1 MTSILDFAGLLY
13 GSSFDVI
20 NIPVHCVFD
29 GMSSLNRKNKLTCA
43 FKIQSAFFDYNH
55 LAPCEHEVKARREEL
70 WMFKIRKRCTTFLM
84 LFFNIFS
91 YVTQYPMAVVWL
103 EEKETCVNWT
113 HTVIAAAEQTTAIG
127 TFVEVRFTAS
137 LRYGKRNYIW
147 LCILFTDFGG
157 MQLLSNEVH
166 RQISNTCI
174 DKYKVN

>member
-127 TFVEVRFTAS
+127 TYVEVRFTAS
-137 LRYGKRNYIW
+137 LR
-147 LCILFTDFGG
+147 
-157 MQLLSNEVH
+157 
-166 RQISNTCI
+166 
-174 DKYKVN
+174 